1 MGMVTVDPDML
12 DTLAGSCEQ
21 KAKDAIPRLKRRA
34 GDLSAQ
40 DKVSGLAALTSYL
53 TDTARDLRNKAHGLR
68 NPGTDPFASLA
79 AFGLPTGFDP
89 DAPAVTGLKN
99 DLAALQAAHQN
110 DSPTARA
117 QAVKDWF
124 ATLTP
129 LQQAELADTE
139 PDIVGNLDG
148 VPPTVRYAANRIGIQ
163 REYGAE
169 LSYFGTLAPDD
180 PAYKR
185 TKARVDTLRGFL
197 NPREQTYFDPTTK
210 KLTTR
215 EIPRQFLV
223 FDPAFG
229 SVADPKAT
237 PYPDG
242 RVAEVVGDLQT
253 ADNVAFRIPGI
264 TNRLD
269 NFNSFGNGAYNLVQD
284 PNQRGAERTDTAV
297 VSWLGYD
304 TPEIGDSVDP
314 AKAVTGGKAL
324 ADFRA
329 GISVD
334 LRPGATTDVF
344 AHSYGTLVT
353 SKALQDGMHVKNV
366 VFMGSPGL
374 GPNINAVADFHMP
387 GTNFYAMRAPKDLV
401 SYTQGLGNDPADFSD
416 ITRLG
421 TTGADGHSMYYDDG
435 TGSLANL
442 QKILFGDPKTVTV
455 THTTLDDEMTGAAEV
470 RELVAFLHARV
481 PPDVVVKMGGDLDPI
496 VQDILS
502 GRTSW
507 FNALGPVNAVLNKYN
522 LLDKVTPN
530 DLRGEIVSL
539 AGDIAYKQ
547 AYKKAIG
554 SHVPDLVAKSM
565 AETARFTTAGAGYAV
580 TTPVVKALEFD
591 RLQNNVRQLFGRE
604 KQDGSRILGDGREA
618 FDDLTSGDFV
628 GVARDTGDA
637 LDATV
642 DAGKTVISKGKDIV
656 TSTVDFLNPFG

>member
-12 DTLAGSCEQ
+12 DTLAGSCERQ
-21 KAKDAIPRLKRRA
+21 AKDAIPRLKRRA

-40 DKVSGLAALTSYL
+40 DLIPGLGALTTYL

-89 DAPAVTGLKN
+89 NAPAVTALEN
-99 DLAALQAAHQN
+99 ELAALQASHTN

-124 ATLTP
+124 ATLAP
-129 LQQAELADTE
+129 VQQAELADTE
-139 PDIVGNLDG
+139 PDVVGNLDG
-148 VPPTVRYAANRIGIQ
+148 VPPTVRYAANRITVQ
-163 REYGAE
+163 REYASE
-169 LSYFGTLAPDD
+169 LAYFGTLAPDD

-185 TKARVDTLRGFL
+185 TRARVDTLRGFL
-197 NPREQTYFDPTTK
+197 NPREQTFFDPGTK

-223 FDPAFG
+223 FDPDFG
-229 SVADPKAT
+229 SVADPKET

-242 RVAEVVGDLQT
+242 RVAEVVGDLGT
-253 ADNVAFRIPGI
+253 AGHVAFRITGI

-269 NFNSFGNGAYNLVQD
+269 NFDGFANGAYNLVQD

-304 TPEIGDSVDP
+304 TPELGDSVDP

-324 ADFRA
+324 ADFRS

-334 LRPGATTDVF
+334 LEPGATTDVF

-353 SKALQDGMHVKNV
+353 SKALQDGMHVDNV
-366 VFMGSPGL
+366 VLMGSPGL
-374 GPNINAVADFHMP
+374 GPNIDSVADFHMP
-387 GTNFYAMRAPKDLV
+387 GTRFYAMRAPEDLV

-442 QKILFGDPKTVTV
+442 QKVLFGDPRTVTV

-470 RELVAFLHARV
+470 RELVGFLHAKV
-481 PPDVVVKMGGDLDPI
+481 PPGVVVKMGGDLDPI
-496 VQDILS
+496 LQDLMS
-502 GRTSW
+502 GRISW
-507 FNALGPVNAVLNKYN
+507 PKALGPVNAVLDRYN
-522 LLDKVTPN
+522 LLDEVTPA
-530 DLRGEIVSL
+530 DLRGEIVGL

-554 SHVPDLVAKSM
+554 SHLPEALAKSL
-565 AETARFTTAGAGYAV
+565 AETARWTSVSAGYAV
-580 TTPVVKALEFD
+580 TAPLVKVLEFD
-591 RLQNNVRQLFGRE
+591 RLQNDARQLAGRE
-604 KQDGSRILGDGREA
+604 ERDAGRILGDGRDT
-618 FDDLTSGDFV
+618 FDDLTSGNF
-628 GVARDTGDA
+628 GGAASDTADA

-642 DAGKTVISKGKDIV
+642 DAGKTVLSKGKDVV